1 VRAGPGQGGLQAIRS
16 SLSGE
21 AGGSLAR
28 DVVATMGNRILLIG
42 IGLVTSVIVART
54 LGPSGRGIYAVAVAL
69 TAICVQFGNLGL
81 HASNTWAVARRPDLL
96 GTLIAN
102 SLLVSAALGG
112 GIAIVVLLVT
122 AAFPDLIVLPTA
134 VLTLALL
141 AIPAN
146 LAYLLLQ
153 NLLLGTQRIRYFNGV
168 ELLNRVVIVVAFA
181 AAIWLGIVS
190 PEVAVGAGLVA
201 AVVTTALAGVVL
213 VRSAG
218 RSIAPRL
225 AILVE
230 NSRYGFRAY
239 AAALFSFLVIRADLL
254 LVNYFRGP
262 TDTGYYSIAVSLAD
276 LVYLPPVVI
285 GSMLFP
291 RLAAMKDST
300 ERRALTNAS
309 LIVTAGGMLLAVVAA
324 ALLSEFGVRLLFG
337 AEFEPAVPAFLW
349 LLPGILTLSIYTILA
364 NYFAA
369 TGLPIVAVL
378 GPLAGLGADVVLNLV
393 LIPAMGFVGASIAS
407 SVAYALMLVMGLT
420 TYLKFDRGLHD
431 E

>member
-1 VRAGPGQGGLQAIRS
+1 MMVGPNQRGLRAIRS

-21 AGGSLAR
+21 AGVSLAR
-28 DVVATMGNRILLIG
+28 DVGATMGNRILLIG
-42 IGLVTSVIVART
+42 IGIVTSVIVART

-112 GIAIVVLLVT
+112 GIAVLVLLLVV
-122 AAFPDLIVLPTA
+122 AFPHLIVLPTA
-134 VLTLALL
+134 VLVLALL

-168 ELLNRVVIVVAFA
+168 ELLNRVVVVAAFA

-201 AVVTTALAGVVL
+201 AVVTTTLAGAVL

-218 RSIAPRL
+218 GSIAPRL
-225 AILVE
+225 ATLVE

-239 AAALFSFLVIRADLL
+239 SAALFSFLVLRADLL
-254 LVNYFRGP
+254 LVNYFRGA

-309 LIVTAGGMLLAVVAA
+309 LVVTFGGMLLAVVAA
-324 ALLSEFGVRLLFG
+324 SLLGDFGVRLLFG

-349 LLPGILTLSIYTILA
+349 LLPGILALSAYTVLSSFFAAIGFPAISILA
-364 NYFAA
+364 
-369 TGLPIVAVL
+369 
-378 GPLAGLGADVVLNLV
+378 PLAGFCVAVVLDIA
-393 LIPAMGFVGASIAS
+393 LIPRLGVVGASIAS
-407 SVAYALMLVMGLT
+407 STAYGLMIVTALLAYRNLREPT
-420 TYLKFDRGLHD
+420 I
-431 E
+431 